1 MSKEAKLELDGKV
14 YTLPTLTGSENEKA
28 VDISALRGSTGYI
41 TIDEGYGNTGS
52 CVSNITFIDGDKG
65 ILRYRGIPIEELA
78 EKSSFIE
85 TAYLIIFGKLPTA
98 DELKA
103 FSAALTANQFLHED
117 LRFHFEGF
125 PRRSHPMAILSAM
138 INAASCFDD
147 GLMHWKWGK
156 ANTQFNGYV
165 AQLISQ
171 VRTIAAFSYRKSQ
184 GLPPIYP
191 KQSYKYT
198 ANFLHMLFSMPYED
212 FEIKPEVV
220 KALDLIF
227 LLHADHEQNCSTS
240 TVRMVASSQANL
252 FASCAA
258 GVCALWGP
266 LHGGANQ
273 AVIEMLE
280 QIHRE
285 GDDGT
290 KFITAAKDK
299 NSGRKLMGFGHRV
312 YKNYDPRAKIIKQAC
327 DDVLA
332 KLHISDPLLDIA
344 KRLEAAAMQDSYFV
358 ERKLYPNVDFYSGI
372 IMRAIGIPVEMFTVI
387 FAIGRMPGWI
397 ANYKEIMEEPKSR
410 IYRPR
415 QIYTGKTLNHYVPLA
430 ERG

>member
-1 MSKEAKLELDGKV
+1 MSKEAKLELDGKS
-14 YTLPTLTGSENEKA
+14 YALPTVTGSEGEKA
-28 VDISALRGSTGYI
+28 VDVSALRATTNYI
-41 TIDEGYGNTGS
+41 TLDDGYGNTGS
-52 CVSNITFIDGDKG
+52 CTSKITFIDGDEG

-78 EKSSFIE
+78 EKSNFIE
-85 TAYLIIFGKLPTA
+85 TAYLIIYGDLPNHA
-98 DELKA
+98 QIKR
-103 FSAALTANQFLHED
+103 FSDLLTDNQFLHED
-117 LRFHFEGF
+117 MKFHFQGF
-125 PRRSHPMAILSAM
+125 PSGAHPMAILSAM
-138 INAASCFDD
+138 INAASCFDED
-147 GLMHWKWGK
+147 LMRWQWGK
-156 ANTQFNGYV
+156 TKQFDVYV
-165 AQLISQ
+165 ARLISQ
-171 VRTIAAFSYRKSQ
+171 VRTIAAYSYRKSK
-184 GLPPIYP
+184 GLPLIYP
-191 KQSYKYT
+191 KQNYKYT
-198 ANFLHMLFSMPYED
+198 ANFLHMMFSNPYED

-273 AVIEMLE
+273 SVIEMLQ

-285 GDDGT
+285 GDDGS

-312 YKNYDPRAKIIKQAC
+312 YKNYDPRAKIIKVAC
-327 DDVLA
+327 DEVLS
-332 KLHISDPLLDIA
+332 KLHITDPLLDIA
-344 KRLEAAAMQDSYFV
+344 KRLEESALNDSYFV

-372 IMRAIGIPVEMFTVI
+372 IMRAIGIPVEMFTVM

-397 ANYKEIMEEPKSR
+397 ANYKEIMDEPKSR

-415 QIYTGKTLNHYVPLA
+415 QVYTGKTINHYVPIHD
-430 ERG
+430 RK